1 MVDLPKD
8 VQKAYGSDY
17 YPTEISIRGYKPDT
31 SVPNGQIDKALK
43 LLNKAQRPIF
53 LAGGGVKIAHV
64 QKQMTELAELTH
76 VPVVT
81 TIMGKGAIPT
91 THELYIG
98 NIGIHGSV

>member
-31 SVPNGQIDKALK
+31 SVPIGQIDKALK

-81 TIMGKGAIPT
+81 TIMGKGAITT

>member
-31 SVPNGQIDKALK
+31 SVPIGQIDKALK

-53 LAGGGVKIAHV
+53 LAGGGV
-64 QKQMTELAELTH
+64 AELTH